1 MASFS
6 YKDKKFP
13 LKAVPTF
20 LVTAITAVSLTVLI
34 NYILQNDTEQLNLS
48 AFDSQ
53 EIAYEFQTI
62 LESTDFDV
70 LDTKTDVY
78 EEQCLYYAQ
87 SGSFRTE
94 KAAQS
99 QVDQL
104 SKLSYNAQIEN
115 VNSSNGYNFKVI
127 VGPFEN
133 RSQTNN
139 AREIFRQ
146 LNMDSIEIRSCIEPN
161 NESE

>member
-1 MASFS
+1 MAGFS
-6 YKDKKFP
+6 YKNKKFP
-13 LKAVPTF
+13 LKAVPTV
-20 LVTAITAVSLTVLI
+20 LVTVLTSFTVTIMANILLQDKPDFLDLSLF
-34 NYILQNDTEQLNLS
+34 ES
-48 AFDSQ
+48 E
-53 EIAYEFQTI
+53 EIEYEFQTI
-62 LESTDFDV
+62 LETNNFEDLES
-70 LDTKTDVY
+70 LELKAI
-78 EEQCLYYAQ
+78 EECEYYAQ

-104 SKLSYNAQIEN
+104 SKLGYEAAIEN

-146 LNMDSIEIRSCIEPN
+146 LNMDSIEIPVCTKIE
-161 NESE
+161 NES

>member
-104 SKLSYNAQIEN
+104 SKLITSLMGLAVTSLCSLMGVAVSHLLFDLLMTY
-115 VNSSNGYNFKVI
+115 
-127 VGPFEN
+127 
-133 RSQTNN
+133 RLLRT
-139 AREIFRQ
+139 
-146 LNMDSIEIRSCIEPN
+146 CI
-161 NESE
+161 

>member
-1 MASFS
+1 MAGFS
-6 YKDKKFP
+6 YKNKKFP
-13 LKAVPTF
+13 LKAVPT
-20 LVTAITAVSLTVLI
+20 VLI
-34 NYILQNDTEQLNLS
+34 TILTSFTVTNGANIFLQDNSNFLDLS
-48 AFDSQ
+48 LFESE
-53 EIAYEFQTI
+53 EIIYEFQTI
-62 LESTDFDV
+62 LETDNFED
-70 LDTKTDVY
+70 LERLELKDI
-78 EEQCLYYAQ
+78 EQCKYYAQ

-104 SKLSYNAQIEN
+104 SNLGYEATIEN
-115 VNSSNGYNFKVI
+115 VKSSNGYNFKVI

-146 LNMDSIEIRSCIEPN
+146 LNMDSIEISACTKIEN
-161 NESE
+161 GS

>member
-1 MASFS
+1 MAGFS
-6 YKDKKFP
+6 YKNKKFP
-13 LKAVPTF
+13 LKAVPT
-20 LVTAITAVSLTVLI
+20 VLI
-34 NYILQNDTEQLNLS
+34 TILTSFTVTIGANILLQDNSNFLDLS
-48 AFDSQ
+48 LFESE
-53 EIAYEFQTI
+53 EIIYEFQTI
-62 LESTDFDV
+62 LETDNFED
-70 LDTKTDVY
+70 LERLELKDI
-78 EEQCLYYAQ
+78 EQCEYYAQ

-104 SKLSYNAQIEN
+104 SNLGYEATIEN
-115 VNSSNGYNFKVI
+115 VKSSNGYNFKVI

-146 LNMDSIEIRSCIEPN
+146 LNMDSIEIPVCTKIE
-161 NESE
+161 NES

>member
-1 MASFS
+1 MGL
-6 YKDKKFP
+6 D
-13 LKAVPTF
+13 F
-20 LVTAITAVSLTVLI
+20 LDLSLF
-34 NYILQNDTEQLNLS
+34 ES
-48 AFDSQ
+48 E
-53 EIAYEFQTI
+53 EIIYEFQTI
-62 LESTDFDV
+62 LETDNFED
-70 LDTKTDVY
+70 LERLELKDI
-78 EEQCLYYAQ
+78 EQCKYYAQ

-104 SKLSYNAQIEN
+104 SNLGYEATIEN
-115 VNSSNGYNFKVI
+115 VKSSNGYNFKVI

-146 LNMDSIEIRSCIEPN
+146 LNMDSIEISACTKIEN
-161 NESE
+161 GS

>member
-1 MASFS
+1 MAGFS
-6 YKDKKFP
+6 YKNKKFP
-13 LKAVPTF
+13 LKAVPT
-20 LVTAITAVSLTVLI
+20 VLI
-34 NYILQNDTEQLNLS
+34 TILTSFTVTIGANILLQDNSNFLDLS
-48 AFDSQ
+48 LFESE
-53 EIAYEFQTI
+53 EIIYEFQTI
-62 LESTDFDV
+62 LETDNFED
-70 LDTKTDVY
+70 LERLELKDI
-78 EEQCLYYAQ
+78 EQCEYYAQ

-104 SKLSYNAQIEN
+104 SNLGYEATIEN
-115 VNSSNGYNFKVI
+115 VKSSNGYNFKVI

-146 LNMDSIEIRSCIEPN
+146 LNMDSIEISACTKIEN
-161 NESE
+161 GS

>member
-1 MASFS
+1 MAGFS
-6 YKDKKFP
+6 YKNKKFP
-13 LKAVPTF
+13 LKAVPT
-20 LVTAITAVSLTVLI
+20 VLI
-34 NYILQNDTEQLNLS
+34 TILTSFTVTIGANILLQDNSTFLDLS
-48 AFDSQ
+48 LFESE
-53 EIAYEFQTI
+53 EIIYEFQTI
-62 LESTDFDV
+62 LETDNFED
-70 LDTKTDVY
+70 LERLELKDI
-78 EEQCLYYAQ
+78 EQCEYYAQ

-104 SKLSYNAQIEN
+104 SNLGYEATIEN
-115 VNSSNGYNFKVI
+115 VKSSNGYNFKVI

-146 LNMDSIEIRSCIEPN
+146 LNMDSIEISACTKIEN
-161 NESE
+161 GS